1 MNLLTIIPGW
11 IIMIVAFLYI
21 RKMKGCECTD
31 KKIVDKLHGL
41 EMFFMGLSAFLLV
54 SVSLFQLNLVNFIK
68 TGMSKYMPFIGAFIS
83 VYLSILAY
91 FVYLVYEFYLGVSEC
106 KCADDPMKYALYV
119 QGGLYSVTLI
129 FATITVGLYGY
140 IVTKYR

>member
-11 IIMIVAFLYI
+11 IILIVAFLYI

-54 SVSLFQLNLVNFIK
+54 SVSLFQFNLVNLKK
-68 TGMSKYMPFIGAFIS
+68 TDMSKFMPFIGAFIS

-91 FVYLVYEFYLGVSEC
+91 FVYLVYKFYLGVSEC

-119 QGGLYSVTLI
+119 QGGLYSTTLI